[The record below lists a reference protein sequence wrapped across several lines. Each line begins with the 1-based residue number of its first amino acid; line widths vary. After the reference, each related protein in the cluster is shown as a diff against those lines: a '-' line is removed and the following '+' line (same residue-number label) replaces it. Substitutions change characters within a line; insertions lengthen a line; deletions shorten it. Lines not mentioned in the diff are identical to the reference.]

1 MAELQQQLSASL
13 AVTRPSSA
21 TEVQGDSGQDRSDT
35 APGQGDLD
43 RQSAEVEALKVDLD
57 AKSSECEVPLLVAFL
72 IVTLT

>member
-13 AVTRPSSA
+13 AARSA
-21 TEVQGDSGQDRSDT
+21 TEVQGDSSQDQSDT
-35 APGQGDLD
+35 APGQGDLY

-72 IVTLT
+72 FVTLT